1 MTGPRR
7 SRTLRWSLAEAR
19 AAAANPDLDRIV
31 YDAGAAAVA
40 VDTGDDPA
48 DDVGRAL
55 ARLSAV
61 TVAAGAG
68 SGAWDV
74 VTPDPAA
81 VLAGAEANS
90 DAAVVAAQTLRRTAA
105 LSLADGL
112 LVESL
117 AYAVLQ
123 AGPEH
128 RRWLAGRGRR
138 VRRDDGR
145 PRVSVAD
152 DGEAVTVTLD
162 RPRLMNLFDAAMRD
176 ELVEVLR
183 ALGAG
188 SDRRPLVLTGAG
200 GVFCAGGD
208 PAEFGTTDD
217 PVRAHLI
224 RSAASAAPPLAA
236 IAHRVTAVVDGACV
250 GAGVELAAFCGRV
263 RATRRA
269 RFRLPELSMGLICG
283 TGGMVSIPRRIG
295 RQYTLQWLLTG
306 AELDPVTALEWG
318 LVDELADEAGT

>member
-7 SRTLRWSLAEAR
+7 GRTLRWSLAEAR

-55 ARLSAV
+55 ARLPSVA
-61 TVAAGAG
+61 VAAGAG

-74 VTPDPAA
+74 VASDPAA
-81 VLAGAEANS
+81 VLAGVEANP
-90 DAAVVAAQTLRRTAA
+90 DAAMVAAQTLRRTAA

-112 LVESL
+112 LLESL

-128 RRWLAGRGRR
+128 QRWLASRGRR
-138 VRRDDGR
+138 VRRDQGR
-145 PRVSVAD
+145 PRMTVRD
-152 DGEAVTVTLD
+152 DGTAVTVTLD

-176 ELVEVLR
+176 ELAEVLR

-188 SDRRPLVLTGAG
+188 SDRRPVVLTGAG
-200 GVFCAGGD
+200 GAFCAGGD

-224 RSAASAAPPLAA
+224 RSTASVAPPLAA
-236 IAHRVTAVVDGACV
+236 IAPRVTATVDGACV
-250 GAGVELAAFCGRV
+250 GAGVELAAFCGTV

-269 RFRLPELSMGLICG
+269 QFRLPELSMGLICG

-295 RQYTLQWLLTG
+295 RQHTLQWLLTG
-306 AELDPVTALEWG
+306 AELDPATALSWG
-318 LVDELADEAGT
+318 LVDELVDEAEP

>member
-7 SRTLRWSLAEAR
+7 GRTLRWSLAEAR

-48 DDVGRAL
+48 DDVGQAMT
-55 ARLSAV
+55 RLPVVAV
-61 TVAAGAG
+61 AVGVG

-74 VTPDPAA
+74 VADDPGPA
-81 VLAGAEANS
+81 LGGAEANP

-123 AGPEH
+123 TGPEH
-128 RRWLAGRGRR
+128 RRWLGGQGRR
-138 VRRDDGR
+138 VRRDHGQ

-188 SDRRPLVLTGAG
+188 SDRRPVVLTGADG
-200 GVFCAGGD
+200 AFCAGGD
-208 PAEFGTTDD
+208 SAEFGTIDD

-236 IAHRVTAVVDGACV
+236 VAHRVTAVVDGACV
-250 GAGVELAAFCGRV
+250 GAGVELAAFCGTV

-269 RFRLPELSMGLICG
+269 RFRLPELSMGLTCG

-295 RQYTLQWLLTG
+295 RQRTLQWLLTG
-306 AELDPVTALEWG
+306 TELDPATALEWG
-318 LVDELADEAGT
+318 LVDELADEAGP

>member
-1 MTGPRR
+1 MTEPRR
-7 SRTLRWSLAEAR
+7 GRTLHWSLAEAR

-48 DDVGRAL
+48 DDVGQAL
-55 ARLSAV
+55 ARLPAV
-61 TVAAGAG
+61 AVAVGAG
-68 SGAWDV
+68 TASWDV
-74 VTPDPAA
+74 VTDDPGPA
-81 VLAGAEANS
+81 LAGAEANP
-90 DAAVVAAQTLRRTAA
+90 DAAVVAAQTLRHTAA

-128 RRWLAGRGRR
+128 RRWRADRGRR
-138 VRRDDGR
+138 VRRDDGQ
-145 PRVSVAD
+145 PRVSVTD
-152 DGEAVTVTLD
+152 DDEAVTVTLD

-176 ELVEVLR
+176 ELAEVLR

-188 SDRRPLVLTGAG
+188 SDQRPVVLTGAG
-200 GVFCAGGD
+200 GAFCAGGD

-224 RSAASAAPPLAA
+224 RSAASTAPPLAA
-236 IAHRVTAVVDGACV
+236 IAHRATAVVDGACV
-250 GAGVELAAFCGRV
+250 GAGAELAAFCGTV

-295 RQYTLQWLLTG
+295 RQHTLQWLLTG
-306 AELDPVTALEWG
+306 AELDPATALEWG
-318 LVDELADEAGT
+318 LVDELADEAGP